1 MRVGIFY
8 RPGRSATAL
17 LFLALVFV
25 LLALF
30 VGRREECLSLLLAL
44 LVVAFFINVVL
55 AVGLKVSLL
64 RVGTDERPSWALFR
78 CGRTRQSGAAMTPVV
93 PCARVGRPVT
103 HGS

>member
-25 LLALF
+25 
-30 VGRREECLSLLLAL
+30 LLAL